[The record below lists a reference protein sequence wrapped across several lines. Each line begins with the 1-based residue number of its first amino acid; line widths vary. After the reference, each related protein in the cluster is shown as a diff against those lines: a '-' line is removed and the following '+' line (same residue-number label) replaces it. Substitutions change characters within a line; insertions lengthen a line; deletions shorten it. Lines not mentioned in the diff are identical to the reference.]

1 MKIKQIR
8 KPIIYQFKTNNRIN
22 SILNTYSYKNIVFL
36 KLMQKH
42 YNQVKKFDI
51 LKELDNK
58 NYLYYLYYLKE
69 FHQKDKF
76 ILKLYKDTLT
86 FLNHY
91 ISNPNAR
98 MELNY
103 IYLLSFLNIVEN
115 IPIKKV
121 ISEWNYKNKMDLEKE
136 YLKIDNIKDLKNL
149 LKFKCDIPLSKNIPI
164 FEKDGCDIQ
173 LDTTI
178 IEITLRNTIN
188 YVPSVKKI
196 LSLKHNHI
204 KGIIINPRFELY
216 KEIDLNNFQN

>member
-1 MKIKQIR
+1 
-8 KPIIYQFKTNNRIN
+8 
-22 SILNTYSYKNIVFL
+22 
-36 KLMQKH
+36 MQKH

-103 IYLLSFLNIVEN
+103 IYLLSFLNIV
-115 IPIKKV
+115 
-121 ISEWNYKNKMDLEKE
+121 EKE